1 MQKKSGIW
9 GHSHPSGGQ
18 GTYRSSKSHERPHN
32 SSKGHTR
39 EQVAATLAEGRPIRP
54 TRPGYQP
61 TLSRKKVSTKSERP
75 LTAEFTWD
83 LTLFTESGRNED
95 RTPNTEINVAENR
108 AA

>member
-1 MQKKSGIW
+1 MDRAPTKAQKAMRGPI
-9 GHSHPSGGQ
+9 
-18 GTYRSSKSHERPHN
+18 N

-39 EQVAATLAEGRPIRP
+39 EHVAATLAEGRPIRP
-54 TRPGYQP
+54 TGPGYQP
-61 TLSRKKVSTKSERP
+61 TSSRKKVSTKSERP

-83 LTLFTESGRNED
+83 LTLLTTESGRNED